1 MSEKCKVCKEKFNS
15 GIWLTPQFKE
25 EKVFLFCSDKCKN
38 KYIKEKLE
46 RIKMKYPNY
55 YNKLLKTKGN
65 DTIFF
70 EVLK

>member
-38 KYIKEKLE
+38 KHIKEKLE